1 VEDTRPPNLQ
11 PEHQE
16 KGHSFHA
23 LSSVY
28 GRPAHSGLPTR
39 IEIAHSEDFEKSL
52 NRLAFFLFYTPT
64 QIARA

>member
-1 VEDTRPPNLQ
+1 VEDTSTPNLQ

-28 GRPAHSGLPTR
+28 GRPAYSGLPTR
-39 IEIAHSEDFEKSL
+39 INVARAEDFEKAL
-52 NRLAFFLFYTPT
+52 NRLVFSLF
-64 QIARA
+64 